1 LKNKIANAALFA
13 VLVIFVAACASS
25 SVLVGKKRAPIDVS
39 QVKVYLTPPAKFEE
53 IALLDASSKASFSIT
68 DQGKMDTVIQRLK
81 EEAAKLGANGI
92 LMRSTG
98 DQVGGVVGSANSTGN
113 FSSGFGAP
121 IMHKSGNAIA
131 IYVPV
136 E

>member
-1 LKNKIANAALFA
+1 LKNKIANAALFV
-13 VLVIFVAACASS
+13 VLAIFVAACASS
-25 SVLVGKKRAPIDVS
+25 SVLVGKKRAPIDAS